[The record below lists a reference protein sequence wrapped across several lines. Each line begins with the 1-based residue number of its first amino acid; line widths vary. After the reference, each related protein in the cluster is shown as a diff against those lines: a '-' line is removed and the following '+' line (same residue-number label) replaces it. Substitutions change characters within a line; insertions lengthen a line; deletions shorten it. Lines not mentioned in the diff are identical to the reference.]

1 MKQTTPSSR
10 PGDNLPSAAAAGK
23 KTRRRRVIILIVV
36 LLLVLAAALFFLLPR
51 LLGGAPE
58 TTASVAQS
66 AQVTTGTVSNSIVGT
81 GSLTAGETASVD
93 LPSGLVIDE
102 VYVSSGD
109 AVQAGDLLAS
119 VEESSLTGVLQSLQS
134 SIDSVDEELETA
146 LEDSEDE
153 TELTSSL
160 SGRVIKIYA
169 AEGDSAADVVA
180 EHGALMLLSVD
191 GKMAL
196 RLEEAGSLA
205 AGNEV
210 TVTLSDGTEKEGTVE
225 STENGAVITIG
236 DSGTAL
242 DETVTVTDADGN
254 DLGNASLYI
263 HQEIAVTAVSGTVVD
278 LEVSEGESID
288 AGDTL
293 CTLENTG
300 TSAAVQELTSQ
311 RTSLQEQLQT
321 ALQIAQ
327 DGGITAPADGVVQSV
342 NVSST
347 SSGSTST
354 SSGTTSYLSAGNS
367 GTQTA
372 ALTLLSASLDP
383 DGESGQTPSEDAES
397 EGTEDGGETP
407 SDNTEET
414 PSDDTEET
422 PPVDDTENSGADT
435 GDGTEETP
443 ETVISDFSALTVT
456 APATGDAPQ
465 AEIAETEAYT
475 GQIVWQTSDTV
486 FAADT
491 TYQARVTLTAKEGY
505 CFSSLQTPL
514 VNEGVGC
521 LVSGLSWSE
530 DGKTVSFLVTFAATE
545 AESAIPETPG
555 TGSED
560 SQNSGSLP
568 SGTGSG
574 FSSGGYSFGG
584 GASSG
589 GSSVSVSSADSVSS
603 TESAASSDETS
614 SDTVSAFTL
623 STSDSMLISISVDE
637 LDINTIAV
645 GQSAQIALDAIDG
658 ETFSGTVTSVSS
670 IGTSS
675 GGSTQYTVSISF
687 EATEEMK
694 LGMNATATIT
704 TEEAADVLTI
714 PVNALQQ
721 SGSQVFVYTS
731 VGEDGSLSGEVEVE
745 TGLSDGETVE
755 IISGLEEGQ
764 TVYYLRTG
772 SDSAG
777 GAMSFGGGMDFGGQM
792 PDMGGGQMPD
802 MGGGQRPDM
811 GGGQMPGAAG
821 G

>member
-1 MKQTTPSSR
+1 MKQTTPFSR
-10 PGDNLPSAAAAGK
+10 PGDKLPSAPANRK
-23 KTRRRRVIILIVV
+23 QPRRRRAILLAVV
-36 LLLVLAAALFFLLPR
+36 LLLVLAAALFFLFPR
-51 LLGGAPE
+51 LLGGSPE
-58 TTASVAQS
+58 TEVSTAQS
-66 AQVTTGTVSNSIVGT
+66 VQVTTGTVTNSIVGT

-109 AVQAGDLLAS
+109 TVQAGDLLAS
-119 VEESSLTGVLQSLQS
+119 VEASSLTSVLQSLQS
-134 SIDSVDEELETA
+134 SIDSVDEALEDA

-153 TELTSSL
+153 TELTSVL

-169 AEGDSAADVVA
+169 AEGDSAADVVK
-180 EHGALMLLSVD
+180 EYGALMLLSVD

-196 RLEEAGSLA
+196 RLEDAGSLA
-205 AGNEV
+205 IGDEV

-225 STENGAVITIG
+225 STEGGAVITVS
-236 DSGTAL
+236 DSGTELA
-242 DETVTVTDADGN
+242 ETVTVTDADGN
-254 DLGNASLYI
+254 DLGSAVLYI
-263 HQEIAVTAVSGTVVD
+263 HQEIAVTAVSGTVAD

-311 RTSLQEQLQT
+311 RASLQEQLQS

-342 NVSST
+342 NVSA
-347 SSGSTST
+347 SGSTT
-354 SSGTTSYLSAGNS
+354 SFLSADDG
-367 GTQTA
+367 GTQSA
-372 ALTLLSASLDP
+372 VLTLLSASLEA
-383 DGESGQTPSEDAES
+383 DGESGQTAEAA
-397 EGTEDGGETP
+397 EEGGETP
-407 SDNTEET
+407 SNETEET
-414 PSDDTEET
+414 LPTDGTE
-422 PPVDDTENSGADT
+422 DSGEDSA
-435 GDGTEETP
+435 DGTEETT
-443 ETVISDFSALTVT
+443 ETVISDFSELTVT
-456 APATGDAPQ
+456 APATGAAPQ

-486 FAADT
+486 FAAGT

-505 CFSSLQTPL
+505 CFSTLQTPL
-514 VNEGVGC
+514 VNEGMGC

-545 AESAIPETPG
+545 DESTTQDPSSD
-555 TGSED
+555 TGSEA
-560 SQNSGSLP
+560 SQGGSSLP

-574 FSSGGYSFGG
+574 FSSGGS
-584 GASSG
+584 SSG
-589 GSSVSVSSADSVSS
+589 SSSVSVSSAESGSS
-603 TESAASSDETS
+603 TTESTTSSDGTS

-623 STSDSMLISISVDE
+623 SISDSMRISISVDE

-645 GQSAQIALDAIDG
+645 GQSAQISLDAIDG
-658 ETFSGTVTSVSS
+658 ETFSGTVISVSS

-687 EATEEMK
+687 EATAEMK

-731 VGEDGSLSGEVEVE
+731 VEEDGSLSGATEVE

-755 IISGLEEGQ
+755 IVSGLEEGQ

-772 SDSAG
+772 SDSDSGTTSFSG
-777 GAMSFGGGMDFGGQM
+777 GMDFGGMDFGGQM
-792 PDMGGGQMPD
+792 PDTGSGE
-802 MGGGQRPDM
+802 RPDM

>member
-58 TTASVAQS
+58 TAASVAQS
-66 AQVTTGTVSNSIVGT
+66 AQVTTGTVTNSIVGT

-119 VEESSLTGVLQSLQS
+119 VETSSLAGVLQSLQS
-134 SIDSVDEELETA
+134 SIDSVDEELEAA
-146 LEDSEDE
+146 LEDSEEE

-160 SGRVIKIYA
+160 SGRVIEIYA

-191 GKMAL
+191 GKMTL
-196 RLEEAGSLA
+196 RLEDAGSLA
-205 AGNEV
+205 AGDEV

-236 DSGTAL
+236 DSGAAL

-254 DLGNASLYI
+254 DLGKASLYI
-263 HQEIAVTAVSGTVVD
+263 HQEIAVTAVSGTVTD

-288 AGDTL
+288 AGNTL

-354 SSGTTSYLSAGNS
+354 SGGTTSYLSTVGS
-367 GTQTA
+367 MTQTA
-372 ALTLLSASLDP
+372 ALTLLSASPEP
-383 DGESGQTPSEDAES
+383 DGESGQAPSEDAES
-397 EGTEDGGETP
+397 EGTEDGG
-407 SDNTEET
+407 ET

-422 PPVDDTENSGADT
+422 PPVDDTENSGADA
-435 GDGTEETP
+435 GDGAEETP
-443 ETVISDFSALTVT
+443 ETVISDFSSLTVT
-456 APATGDAPQ
+456 APATGAAPQ

-545 AESAIPETPG
+545 AESATLETPD

-560 SQNSGSLP
+560 GQNSGSLP

-589 GSSVSVSSADSVSS
+589 GSSVSVSAADSVSS

-772 SDSAG
+772 SDSMG
-777 GAMSFGGGMDFGGQM
+777 DAMSFGGGMDFGGE
-792 PDMGGGQMPD
+792 MPD